1 MRNETISNHYLFQT
15 SNSKQINLN
24 FYIESCNDYLVCINE
39 LFEGWEVKPEVDQI
53 KENRLF
59 IPNLKSKLILISSND
74 YLIRYFIFFKDF
86 QVSPTTSL
94 TLLSVRGP
102 TSYSLDIDEIINEII
117 SIYRIKIPALNVID
131 CQSIVDQS
139 RINLTLFNFQLS
151 SRF

>member
-1 MRNETISNHYLFQT
+1 M
-15 SNSKQINLN
+15 
-24 FYIESCNDYLVCINE
+24 
-39 LFEGWEVKPEVDQI
+39 KPEVDQI

-102 TSYSLDIDEIINEII
+102 TSYSLDIDKTINENEII